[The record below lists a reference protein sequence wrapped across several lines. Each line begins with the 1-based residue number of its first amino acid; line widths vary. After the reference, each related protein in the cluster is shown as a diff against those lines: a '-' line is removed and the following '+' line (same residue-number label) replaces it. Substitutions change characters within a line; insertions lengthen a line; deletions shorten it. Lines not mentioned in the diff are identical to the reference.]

1 MNYARKAT
9 VFAITALILF
19 VAIATAET
27 PAMNSPFNRIAMI
40 GASVSAGFT
49 ESELFGGPK
58 TAQYRLHHYLNAAL
72 LSPHEPVTNL
82 AHAMFFLA
90 PEAETQRQIERV
102 AKLKPTLV
110 TAVDFLF
117 WFCYGD
123 FSEIERLEEFEKG
136 LKFLESVQCPLIVGN
151 IPDASAAIKTGMLR
165 AEQVPTAKTISAA
178 NQRLKEWAKKRPQ
191 VAILSISDFLHNA
204 LANQPLTV
212 HKLTIPQG
220 KTRAL
225 LQNDLLH
232 TTSRGCAALALAI
245 LDAAPSTNPKE
256 VRWNFDEVFN
266 RGYYSSQPHTNI
278 LVKPLAPT
286 PVKK

>member
-1 MNYARKAT
+1 MK
-9 VFAITALILF
+9 
-19 VAIATAET
+19 
-27 PAMNSPFNRIAMI
+27 
-40 GASVSAGFT
+40 
-49 ESELFGGPK
+49 SE
-58 TAQYRLHHYLNAAL
+58 Q
-72 LSPHEPVTNL
+72 
-82 AHAMFFLA
+82 
-90 PEAETQRQIERV
+90 
-102 AKLKPTLV
+102 
-110 TAVDFLF
+110 
-117 WFCYGD
+117 
-123 FSEIERLEEFEKG
+123 ERLERFEKG
-136 LKFLESVQCPLIVGN
+136 LTLLESIQCPIVVGD

-165 AEQVPTAKTISAA
+165 VEQVPTAKTISSS

-191 VAILSISDFLHNA
+191 VAILSISDFLRSA

-266 RGYYSSQPHTNI
+266 RGYYSSQPRTNAP
-278 LVKPLAPT
+278 VKPLAPAPT
-286 PVKK
+286 KK